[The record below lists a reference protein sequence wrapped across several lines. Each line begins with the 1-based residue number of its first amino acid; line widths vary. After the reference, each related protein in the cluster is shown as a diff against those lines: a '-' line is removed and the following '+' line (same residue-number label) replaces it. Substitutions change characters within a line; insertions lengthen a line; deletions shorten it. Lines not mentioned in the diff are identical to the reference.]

1 MSYRGRLAPSPTGA
15 LHLGIARTALCAWLR
30 ARTAGGKLL
39 LRNEDID
46 APRVVVGA
54 AQAIMDDLH
63 WLGLDW
69 DEGPDIG
76 GPHAP
81 YTQSARTASYAA
93 AIETLSARGLV
104 YPCTCSRK
112 EIAERA
118 SAPHGDLGPLYPG
131 TCREGARPSSRA
143 AALRFKMPHPAPQF
157 RDLLHGEYSAGVA
170 DDFVLRRGD
179 GVYAYQLAVVVDDI
193 AMGIS
198 EVVRGDDLLS
208 STPRQIALY
217 RALGAEPPQFLHV
230 PLLLAADGRRL
241 SKRHA
246 ARSIAEYRAAGTS
259 AQQLIGL
266 LGATLGLAEPG
277 AELSPDALLERFAL
291 ERLPRLPTRLSADQW
306 LAM

>member
-1 MSYRGRLAPSPTGA
+1 LAVVTAYRGRLAPSPTGA

-30 ARTAGGKLL
+30 ARAESGRLVM
-39 LRNEDID
+39 RVEDID
-46 APRVVVGA
+46 TPRVLPGS
-54 AQAIMDDLH
+54 AQAIMDDLR

-69 DEGPDIG
+69 DEGPDLG

-81 YTQSARTASYAA
+81 YVQSARTALYAE
-93 AIETLSARGLV
+93 AIDQLAARGLV

-112 EIAERA
+112 DIADVA

-131 TCREGARPSSRA
+131 TCRAGARPSSRTP
-143 AALRFKMPHPAPQF
+143 ALRFRMPTPAAQF
-157 RDLLHGEYSAGVA
+157 HDALHGEYRAGVA

-179 GVYAYQLAVVVDDI
+179 GVYAYQLAVVVDDM
-193 AMGIS
+193 AMNIT

-246 ARSIAEYRAAGTS
+246 ARSIAEYRAAGAS
-259 AQQLIGL
+259 AAQLIGL
-266 LGATLGLAEPG
+266 LAGTLGLAKAGE
-277 AELSPDALLERFAL
+277 AL
-291 ERLPRLPTRLSADQW
+291 EPAQLIARFDVARLPRTAATMDE
-306 LAM
+306 